1 MSLDLLF
8 GTISFS
14 VEIGREKVCVCE
26 REGEGETNFSIF
38 DPLGLKGVES
48 VGLSPHVLSQPL
60 QKVHMYAYFCCC
72 SCFASSLS
80 RMDREK
86 ALPHAA
92 YVQFQHLSV
101 RLSK

>member
-60 QKVHMYAYFCCC
+60 QKVCMRIFVAVHVSPRACREWIEKRLFRTLHMFNF
-72 SCFASSLS
+72 ST
-80 RMDREK
+80 
-86 ALPHAA
+86 
-92 YVQFQHLSV
+92 SV
-101 RLSK
+101 